1 MPPHPFL
8 SPIMHCL
15 GWSHRLLLPD
25 LLPEPPTS
33 LLCQL
38 SLLLGAQELL
48 LNDYRGQILFQA
60 KALCSYG
67 KRQLPNM
74 QYPSWL
80 ILNPKGNKWGIV
92 LEKGGLQE
100 LGVGVE
106 MASPRRS
113 YVNGDDS
120 AEKGGGTLT
129 QKQDK
134 RPRAELDLPLR
145 KSPHSDLADSKHTC
159 L

>member
-1 MPPHPFL
+1 
-8 SPIMHCL
+8 
-15 GWSHRLLLPD
+15 
-25 LLPEPPTS
+25 
-33 LLCQL
+33 
-38 SLLLGAQELL
+38 
-48 LNDYRGQILFQA
+48 
-60 KALCSYG
+60 
-67 KRQLPNM
+67 
-74 QYPSWL
+74 
-80 ILNPKGNKWGIV
+80 
-92 LEKGGLQE
+92 
-100 LGVGVE
+100 